1 MSITRTSVKRP
12 LTIIMVFVIVLL
24 FGIIGYLKMPSN
36 IMPDIDIP
44 VVMVQ
49 TTWQGAGPEDIDKEV
64 SKPIEKALSSVQ
76 GVKTTTS
83 QSGEG
88 YSMVVAQ
95 FEYGTKVDD
104 LLNDIRSKVDTV
116 QSSLPDDVNRP
127 TIQKFDMNSEAISF
141 IIVEGEGNSDDIM
154 QYAEDIVEPKL
165 ESVDGVNAADIQ
177 GGDKTQINVVAD
189 QAVLRNYGIS
199 LDAI

>member
-76 GVKTTTS
+76 GVKNNN
-83 QSGEG
+83 
-88 YSMVVAQ
+88 
-95 FEYGTKVDD
+95 FP
-104 LLNDIRSKVDTV
+104 IRRR
-116 QSSLPDDVNRP
+116 LFNGCC
-127 TIQKFDMNSEAISF
+127 TIWIWNKGWWF
-141 IIVEGEGNSDDIM
+141 
-154 QYAEDIVEPKL
+154 
-165 ESVDGVNAADIQ
+165 
-177 GGDKTQINVVAD
+177 T
-189 QAVLRNYGIS
+189 
-199 LDAI
+199 

>member
-64 SKPIEKALSSVQ
+64 SKPIEKALSRC
-76 GVKTTTS
+76 KNNN
-83 QSGEG
+83 
-88 YSMVVAQ
+88 
-95 FEYGTKVDD
+95 FP
-104 LLNDIRSKVDTV
+104 IRRR
-116 QSSLPDDVNRP
+116 LFNGCC
-127 TIQKFDMNSEAISF
+127 TI
-141 IIVEGEGNSDDIM
+141 
-154 QYAEDIVEPKL
+154 
-165 ESVDGVNAADIQ
+165 
-177 GGDKTQINVVAD
+177 
-189 QAVLRNYGIS
+189 
-199 LDAI
+199 